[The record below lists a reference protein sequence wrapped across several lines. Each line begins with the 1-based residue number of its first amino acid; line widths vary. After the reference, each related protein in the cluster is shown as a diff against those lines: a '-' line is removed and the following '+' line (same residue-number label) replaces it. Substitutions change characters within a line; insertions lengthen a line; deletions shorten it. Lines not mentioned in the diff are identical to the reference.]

1 MKKPAQIIRVT
12 KNQIGE
18 EKLQTVNSRE
28 LWRELGVG
36 KDYSNWIKAQIE
48 TLDFEENL
56 DYLKVAQKG
65 ELSKTG
71 QTEINYIFSL
81 DAAKHIAL
89 ASRTPRGKEVR
100 KYFIEMEKYAKHV
113 LQEKA
118 ITKNMLSNVIIEHN
132 HIERRQE
139 KTLELVNDFQEF
151 NGKVVKAL
159 RNLLDTELN
168 SILILNKALV
178 DSIEEPTIKK
188 MYVSITETIHVKRDF
203 LLEAISNKVK
213 EANKHCTQINHFS
226 ETKLKELA
234 KDCQTVAE
242 RIESENAS

>member
-28 LWRELGVG
+28 LWQELGSE
-36 KDYSNWIKAQIE
+36 KRYADWIKYQIE
-48 TLDFEENL
+48 SLELEEKLDFEVIHKKVKNPQGGRPES
-56 DYLKVAQKG
+56 DY
-65 ELSKTG
+65 
-71 QTEINYIFSL
+71 IISL